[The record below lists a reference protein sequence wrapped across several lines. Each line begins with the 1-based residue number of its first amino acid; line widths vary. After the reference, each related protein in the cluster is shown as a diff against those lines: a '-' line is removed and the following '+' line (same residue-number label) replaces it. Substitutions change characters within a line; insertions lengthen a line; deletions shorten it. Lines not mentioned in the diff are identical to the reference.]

1 MIAGPVIANVEFSK
15 TLVGQPDVVG
25 SSWRLG
31 SARAARQ
38 SLGPSMLRRAAH
50 HRWSVETVRWDVD
63 RMGYGEIA
71 YRVDAEGHALRFDAF
86 SHPWSSTRPSGPT
99 W

>member
-1 MIAGPVIANVEFSK
+1 MIAGPVIPNVEFSK
-15 TLVGQPDVVG
+15 TLVGQPDVAC

-31 SARAARQ
+31 AVRAARH

-50 HRWSVETVRWDVD
+50 YRWSVEVVRWDVD

-71 YRVDAEGHALRFDAF
+71 YRVDADGHTLRFDVF
-86 SHPWSSTRPSGPT
+86 SHPSSSTRPSGPT
-99 W
+99 G